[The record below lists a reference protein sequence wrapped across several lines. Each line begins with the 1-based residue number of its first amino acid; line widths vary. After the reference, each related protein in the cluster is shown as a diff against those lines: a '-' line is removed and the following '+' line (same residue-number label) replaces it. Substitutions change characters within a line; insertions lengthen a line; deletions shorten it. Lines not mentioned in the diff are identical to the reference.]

1 MNPDRSDQ
9 THTGSNEDGTVGGF
23 LSRILSTFLGGDD
36 PDREKKRLLKNLSK
50 ELKKRKSKLYKP
62 RNEEA
67 GAGIA
72 KFFFDIYRVVA
83 PAQALL
89 QNASESGGL
98 KSIVIDSFLND
109 EQRELRERFSEDSIR
124 ERSKNTDTK
133 LLAEELRQTMIRF
146 FGSFDSK
153 KVKEINGLYN
163 QLLLL
168 LQFVQFDYFMVL
180 KKFDS
185 ALMEGDQA
193 YKPKFDPISAEYIID
208 DLKDFLEVAIPLDPS
223 ADWDKVLDV
232 LQMYRG
238 VEAIARPAWKKTMQS
253 IKEMRDSELLI
264 MIVQHVEKDPYWKP
278 MVRIPNEKIVE
289 SHLNALKTST
299 EGTMQKILTERKNLK
314 VDQLC
319 KQVFGTTSVVRAK
332 NYTEQANAMYAK
344 RMLAGY
350 THAAAFNY
358 MKAFLLDYFKK
369 DIREVV
375 RDLLLVRGKWSSNI
389 TSQQLSDGFHQVM
402 EAADKAVQFDDS
414 LAEDGERG
422 SKLKKSLGRVVER
435 DKNSIRFIREGL
447 KQVNTE
453 AQAMINDAANGLIII
468 AKHLKALLE
477 DHKKTNPE
485 LLLNWK
491 EIEAA
496 GEEPI
501 DQRIVAIYKRIHA
514 FVQLMQMHVRS

>member
-1 MNPDRSDQ
+1 
-9 THTGSNEDGTVGGF
+9 
-23 LSRILSTFLGGDD
+23 
-36 PDREKKRLLKNLSK
+36 
-50 ELKKRKSKLYKP
+50 
-62 RNEEA
+62 
-67 GAGIA
+67 
-72 KFFFDIYRVVA
+72 
-83 PAQALL
+83 
-89 QNASESGGL
+89 
-98 KSIVIDSFLND
+98 
-109 EQRELRERFSEDSIR
+109 
-124 ERSKNTDTK
+124 
-133 LLAEELRQTMIRF
+133 MISF

-168 LQFVQFDYFMVL
+168 LQFVQYDYYMVL

-185 ALMEGDQA
+185 SLMEGDQA
-193 YKPKFDPISAEYIID
+193 AKPKFEPISAEYIMD
-208 DLKDFLEVAIPLDPS
+208 DLKDFLEVAMPLDTT

-232 LQMYRG
+232 LQLYRG
-238 VEAIARPAWKKTMQS
+238 VEVISRPALKKVMQA
-253 IKEMRDSELLI
+253 IKEMQESELFP
-264 MIVQHVEKDPYWKP
+264 MIIQHVEKDPYWKP

-289 SHLNALKTST
+289 AHLNALKTST

-319 KQVFGTTSVVRAK
+319 RQVFGTTSIVRAK
-332 NYTEQANAMYAK
+332 HYTEQANSMYAK

-350 THAAAFNY
+350 TYAAAFNY
-358 MKAFLLDYFKK
+358 LKAFLLDYFKK

-402 EAADKAVQFDDS
+402 EAAEKAVQFDES

-422 SKLKKSLGRVVER
+422 AKLKKALGRVVER
-435 DKNSIRFIREGL
+435 DKNSITLVREGL

-453 AQAMINDAANGLIII
+453 AQVMINEAATGLITI

-496 GEEPI
+496 DEEDI
-501 DQRIVAIYKRIHA
+501 EQRMVAIYKRIHA
-514 FVQLMQMHVRS
+514 FVQLMQIHVRS